1 MDGIKGN
8 KIVFI
13 IKIRYTNGK
22 TIRVTDFFV
31 KMEELYET
39 NSRNWNSEQR
49 ICRLIAEE

>member
-1 MDGIKGN
+1 M
-8 KIVFI
+8 FI
-13 IKIRYTNGK
+13 IKIRYTDGK

-39 NSRNWNSEQR
+39 NSRNWNPEQR

>member
-1 MDGIKGN
+1 M
-8 KIVFI
+8 FI

-31 KMEELYET
+31 RMEELYEMK
-39 NSRNWNSEQR
+39 RRDWNPEHR